1 MLTETDGLTTR
12 DITLLPL
19 DHPGA
24 KDLAYRARR
33 DELAALAL
41 EAARLGGEPL
51 PLRYTAEEDATWRVV
66 TGRLAP
72 LHQALACSAYLAGR
86 ELLPVSTQALPDL
99 RSLSRALQSLE
110 GFRLAAIPGL
120 VDSRSFLGAM
130 AEGVMPCTQYIR
142 HASRPEYTP
151 EPDVVHEV
159 IGHVPLLADP
169 DLVAVSQA
177 IGRAARSCSDA
188 ELPRLERLYWFTL
201 EFGLVEE
208 RAGLRAYG
216 AGLLSSFGELP
227 HAFTD
232 AVQRQPFDVATVVE
246 TPFDFSRMQDVV
258 FVVPSFAFLRE
269 QVESFLG

>member
-1 MLTETDGLTTR
+1 
-12 DITLLPL
+12 
-19 DHPGA
+19 
-24 KDLAYRARR
+24 
-33 DELAALAL
+33 
-41 EAARLGGEPL
+41 
-51 PLRYTAEEDATWRVV
+51 
-66 TGRLAP
+66 
-72 LHQALACSAYLAGR
+72 
-86 ELLPVSTQALPDL
+86 
-99 RSLSRALQSLE
+99 
-110 GFRLAAIPGL
+110 
-120 VDSRSFLGAM
+120 M

-159 IGHVPLLADP
+159 IGHVPLLADA

-177 IGRAARSCSDA
+177 IGRAALRCSDA

-201 EFGLVEE
+201 EFGLVQE

-232 AVQRQPFDVATVVE
+232 AVERRPFDVAAVVA

-258 FVVPSFAFLRE
+258 FVVPSFGFLRE
-269 QVESFLG
+269 QVEGFLG